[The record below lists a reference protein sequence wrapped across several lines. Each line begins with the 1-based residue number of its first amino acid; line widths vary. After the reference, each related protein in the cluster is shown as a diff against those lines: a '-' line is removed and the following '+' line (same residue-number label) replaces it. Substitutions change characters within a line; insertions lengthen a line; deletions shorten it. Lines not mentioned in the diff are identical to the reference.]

1 MAQLIKYM
9 RIVLFPPTP
18 LMLILVPAASVLLI
32 YALADPGASDAAKYT
47 AYPLSAYALTIVCA
61 RMPQLIER
69 LKRLKHRS
77 RLINRYMTDVR
88 WRVQKTLQLS
98 LIMNSLYAALQLA
111 SGFQTSSSWFHSLAG
126 YYAMLAVMRWVLL
139 RYVSASEPG
148 TDMTAEFRRYR
159 FCGVV
164 MLILNQA
171 LTVIVGYIVFQN
183 RGFTHSEVMTIAMAV
198 YTFTSIT
205 LAIKNLVKFRRYNS
219 PVLSAAKVLSF
230 TSALVSLLSLE
241 TAMLSSF
248 GQTNDPVFRR
258 IMTASTGFAVC
269 AIELTLAVIMI
280 VRSTKELKKLRN
292 MNNTLLS
299 GKN

>member
-1 MAQLIKYM
+1 
-9 RIVLFPPTP
+9 
-18 LMLILVPAASVLLI
+18 
-32 YALADPGASDAAKYT
+32 
-47 AYPLSAYALTIVCA
+47 
-61 RMPQLIER
+61 
-69 LKRLKHRS
+69 
-77 RLINRYMTDVR
+77 
-88 WRVQKTLQLS
+88 
-98 LIMNSLYAALQLA
+98 
-111 SGFQTSSSWFHSLAG
+111 
-126 YYAMLAVMRWVLL
+126 
-139 RYVSASEPG
+139 
-148 TDMTAEFRRYR
+148 MTAEFRRYR